1 MDRAEEYQD
10 NSMIWEL
17 ELILYVFIILM
28 AVVALESRNLLVAV
42 VMLTVFSFSI
52 ALLFITMGAVDVG
65 FTEAVV
71 GAGVTG
77 ILFIVAIYQ
86 TTSRSVD

>member
-1 MDRAEEYQD
+1 MY
-10 NSMIWEL
+10 WEL
-17 ELILYVFIILM
+17 ELILFVFLLITAII
-28 AVVALESRNLLVAV
+28 ALESSDLLIAV
-42 VMLTVFSFSI
+42 VMLTVFSFLM

-77 ILFIVAIYQ
+77 ILFVIAIFQ
-86 TTSRSVD
+86 TTNRTAD